1 MSPVGL
7 PNDRSP
13 HRFCITLLVIAGV
26 FFNEPVQAEENLAGV
41 ICDGKPWEMYVV
53 KRRVSNVLV
62 FRPDGGGRI
71 SDSAVSIH
79 PMWRAV
85 PDGICI
91 RPQPGGEERCLQL
104 TRTKTGVAASQNG
117 RTIWVLKR

>member
-1 MSPVGL
+1 MSSVRL

-13 HRFCITLLVIAGV
+13 YRFSIALIVIAA
-26 FFNEPVQAEENLAGV
+26 FFSNEPVQAEENLAGV
-41 ICDGKPWEMYVV
+41 IADGKPWEMYVI
-53 KRRVSNVLV
+53 KRRVSNILV
-62 FRPDGGGRI
+62 FRPDGGGTI
-71 SDSAVSIH
+71 SDSAVSIN

-91 RPQPGGEERCLQL
+91 RPQPGEDEKCLQL
-104 TRTKTGVAASQNG
+104 TRTKTGIAASQNG